1 MSLNPRPAL
10 QRLLRFKSIPARASH
25 HTQSAVPTWRP
36 VALSCCS
43 CNSKQQISRSTPR
56 RRLLHTTPDTTQNDP
71 ISSDIAPGSIHE
83 KTPEQPEPEQTP
95 ELNLDPSFDPTVL
108 PYSCPGCGAFTQWV
122 SPEEAGFYSLRR
134 KPVKD
139 YIRRTSAQRKEEG
152 SAEESKAEDDGAEKA
167 DKPVEDKLAEEP
179 AAEEVR
185 IEDKEVESKDAPV
198 ETKPVEEPT
207 AGEVQMEDKVS
218 ENTNAPAELSE
229 NPMADEV
236 QVEGMDPENTDV
248 PAQAKQAEVPAAKSK
263 GTGHLDSIVA
273 VSQTKNISIDVPSEE
288 IKVPLCDRCHNLINH
303 NHASPIPYPPIS
315 YIEDIIAES
324 PYRHNHVYH
333 VIDAADFPMSLI
345 PNISRILD
353 LQKLR
358 SKNRRARTI
367 EYSSSGRKPVV
378 SFIITRSDLLGSQ
391 KEFVDHMM
399 PYFLNVMREKLGKKG
414 DKLRLGNVHLVS
426 AHRGWWTKEIKDKI
440 WEEGG
445 GVWMVGKTN
454 VGKSSL
460 MSVVFPKTPVSLPP
474 SKRGNVGKIK
484 EGKHSLLP
492 PPEDLDLELPGSLRD
507 PENMNQV
514 PDEADILLPPVQ
526 QVDGYPIFPI
536 VSASPGTTASPIR
549 IPFGKK
555 RGEVI
560 DLPGL
565 SRGGLEEYV
574 KDSHKADLIMKK
586 RLKPERYT
594 LKPRQ
599 SLILGGGL
607 VRITPADNNAELV
620 ILAAPFITLK
630 PHITSTEKAIL
641 MQAQER
647 QVPNVENIS
656 NDGIGPSIASAGVFE
671 ITADVTKTYGPPA
684 DQRKSIASLPYRVLS
699 TDILIEGC
707 GWVELVV
714 QVRARDL
721 EDGIIPKVEVFTPG
735 GKFVS
740 SRMPMCAYSFLLEKR
755 RKAAKAA
762 GRRPARSMKR
772 IKKRAQGGG

>member
-10 QRLLRFKSIPARASH
+10 QRLLRFKSIPARASR
-25 HTQSAVPTWRP
+25 HTLSAGSTWRP
-36 VALSCCS
+36 VAFSCCS
-43 CNSKQQISRSTPR
+43 CNGKQQISLSTPR
-56 RRLLHTTPDTTQNDP
+56 RRLLHTTLDTTQNDP
-71 ISSDIAPGSIHE
+71 ISSDLAPGSVPE
-83 KTPEQPEPEQTP
+83 KTPEPEPEQTQ

-139 YIRRTSAQRKEEG
+139 YIRRISAQRKDEA

-179 AAEEVR
+179 AVEEVR
-185 IEDKEVESKDAPV
+185 IGDKDAETTNAPV
-198 ETKPVEEPT
+198 ETKPAEEPT
-207 AGEVQMEDKVS
+207 AGEVQMEDKGTL
-218 ENTNAPAELSE
+218 NTNAPAELTE
-229 NPMADEV
+229 NPVADEV
-236 QVEGMDPENTDV
+236 QVEGKEPENTDV
-248 PAQAKQAEVPAAKSK
+248 PAQAKQAEVGAAKSK
-263 GTGHLDSIVA
+263 DA
-273 VSQTKNISIDVPSEE
+273 PSEE

-474 SKRGNVGKIK
+474 SKRRNVGKIK
-484 EGKHSLLP
+484 EGKHSLLS

-507 PENMNQV
+507 PENTNQA

-526 QVDGYPIFPI
+526 QVNDYPIFPI

-586 RLKPERYT
+586 RLKPDRYT

-607 VRITPADNNAELV
+607 VRISPAPADNDAELV
-620 ILAAPFITLK
+620 ILAAPFLTLK
-630 PHITSTEKAIL
+630 PHVTSTEKAIL
-641 MQAQER
+641 MQSQER

-656 NDGIGPSIASAGVFE
+656 NDGIGSSIASAGVFE

-714 QVRARDL
+714 QVRARDM
-721 EDGIIPKVEVFTPG
+721 EDGVIPKVEVFTPG

-755 RKAAKAA
+755 QKAAKAA

-772 IKKRAQGGG
+772 VKKRAQGGRSEG